1 MGVGVGVGAVDGTG
15 AGKPM
20 GASSRG
26 VVEKKRDV
34 IFAPFPVDGTSLG
47 LTPV

>member
-1 MGVGVGVGAVDGTG
+1 MGVGVGVCAVDGTG
-15 AGKPM
+15 EGEPM

-34 IFAPFPVDGTSLG
+34 IFGPFPVDGTSLG